1 MELFQTIPIYL
12 ISNPFFM
19 QHKFLLEYA
28 QALDSKDTLH
38 HFREQFYAPELK
50 GKRAIYFLGNSLGL
64 QPKTARDEVM
74 IILQDWANFGV
85 EGFFLGNNPWLNYQ
99 NKITPLLCDIIG
111 ATEEELVTMNHLT
124 VNLHLL
130 MISFYQPTATRYKI
144 ICEAKAFPSD
154 QYAFQSQ
161 VKLHGFDAA
170 DAIIEVHPKEGTELI
185 TTEDIIAA
193 IEENKDSVALVLFS
207 GINYYTGQV
216 FDMQTITKAAH
227 KAGAYA
233 GFDLAHAAGNIKLQL
248 HDWQVDFACWCNYKY
263 LNSGPGAIAGA
274 FIHKRNISDKNL
286 LRLEGWWGNDAN
298 NRFKMQNTFTAT
310 ATAESWAMS
319 TPPIILLAAHKS
331 ALEVFAA
338 AGFHNLLQKS
348 NALSEYLFF
357 VLNHINQPVEKFK
370 IITPANPDERGCQVS
385 FSVHKN
391 AKIIFDQLLPNGIFA
406 DWREPNVI
414 RVAPVPLYNSF
425 EEIFIFAQL
434 LQQILN
440 AA

>member
-1 MELFQTIPIYL
+1 
-12 ISNPFFM
+12 M
-19 QHKFLLEYA
+19 QHEFSLAYA
-28 QALDSKDTLH
+28 QQLDTNDKLS
-38 HFREQFYAPELK
+38 HFREQFYAPYLQ

-64 QPKTARDEVM
+64 QPKNAQDEVM
-74 IILQDWANFGV
+74 AIMEGWANFGV
-85 EGFFLGNNPWLNYQ
+85 EGFFLGNDPWLNYQ
-99 NKITPLLCDIIG
+99 QKITLLLCDIIG
-111 ATEEELVTMNHLT
+111 AKKEELVTMNHLT

-130 MISFYQPTATRYKI
+130 MISFYQPIATRYKI

-161 VKLHGFDAA
+161 VKLHGFNPA
-170 DAIIEVHPKEGTELI
+170 DAIIEVYPKEGTELI
-185 TTEDIIAA
+185 TTEDILAT
-193 IEENKDSVALVLFS
+193 IEAHKDSVALVLFS
-207 GINYYTGQV
+207 GVNYYTGQV
-216 FDMQTITKAAH
+216 FDMQAITEAAH

-248 HDWQVDFACWCNYKY
+248 HDWEVDFACWCNYKY

-274 FIHKRNISDKNL
+274 FVHEHHVSNKEL
-286 LRLEGWWGNDAN
+286 PRLEGWWGNDVA
-298 NRFKMQNTFTAT
+298 NRFKMGNTFTAT

-319 TPPIILLAAHKS
+319 TSPMMLLAAHKAS
-331 ALEVFAA
+331 LQVFEA
-338 AGFHNLLQKS
+338 AGFDNLIAKS
-348 NALSEYLFF
+348 KALSDYLFF

-370 IITPANPDERGCQVS
+370 IITPSEPDERGCQVS
-385 FSVHKN
+385 FFVHSN
-391 AKIIFDQLLPNGIFA
+391 AKAVFDTLLPFGIFA

-425 EEIFIFAQL
+425 EEIYIFADI